1 MKDFRVI
8 ESILRLSQEHSEITR
23 VTLEKINMALY
34 QFRPDSLF
42 FFVNLLV
49 PLQLTTSENT
59 ITYHNALF
67 LSLQNFA

>member
-42 FFVNLLV
+42 FFGES
-49 PLQLTTSENT
+49 PGP
-59 ITYHNALF
+59 IAIDHFRKYHNI
-67 LSLQNFA
+67 S